1 MGVPSVWTDS
11 PAGRGGGFDDS
22 PCLLQSAGMRFL
34 FICAVAWGVLGC
46 AQGIPPARL
55 QAHMRAAEQWQRQ
68 YQEERAHTEALAERL
83 AAAEAALERV
93 SSELAEADQARQVLN
108 EELERSEV
116 ERHTLEDFI
125 THLQAQKRELSVM
138 HEELS
143 EMHEELSDVWY
154 ESALSRARR
163 YSPPPPPAPAAPT
176 VEGTRE
182 SLP

>member
-1 MGVPSVWTDS
+1 
-11 PAGRGGGFDDS
+11 
-22 PCLLQSAGMRFL
+22 MRWL
-34 FICAVAWGVLGC
+34 FICAVAGGMAGC

-55 QAHMRAAEQWQRQ
+55 QAHMLAAEQWQRR
-68 YQEERAHTEALAERL
+68 YQEERGHTEALAERL

-93 SSELAEADQARQVLN
+93 TSELAEADQAQVALN

-116 ERHTLEDFI
+116 ARRTLEDFI

-143 EMHEELSDVWY
+143 EMHEEMTDVWY

-163 YSPPPPPAPAAPT
+163 YSPPPPPPPAAPT

-182 SLP
+182 TLP